1 MPSGRRPKPSAGN
14 QGLVPTGISSFGS
27 PLSPDGPA
35 HVVHPNHITL
45 VPYLRHTLLFLS
57 FFKCDFYLLCCAGSS
72 LLHGLFS
79 SCWEQGLLF
88 VSVRGLLLLQST
100 GSRCTGF
107 SSCGTGLGC
116 CGSPPLETS
125 SVGVVHGLSCSQAC
139 GIFPDQGW
147 NLCHLHWQLDS
158 LPLSRQGSPH
168 LALLFFPIFA
178 LPTVSHAHS
187 HILYLGISYLIFKA
201 SSDLTFSGKP
211 SMVAP
216 GRIHTVSFSPLR
228 NDYSCFC
235 YYLSAYLLILGVSH
249 PGPKAA
255 SPAGPGQGCRAAI

>member
-1 MPSGRRPKPSAGN
+1 M
-14 QGLVPTGISSFGS
+14 IF
-27 PLSPDGPA
+27 
-35 HVVHPNHITL
+35 I
-45 VPYLRHTLLFLS
+45 Y
-57 FFKCDFYLLCCAGSS
+57 LCCARSS

-107 SSCGTGLGC
+107 SSCGTWTQLWLT
-116 CGSPPLETS
+116 SSRAS
-125 SVGVVHGLSCSQAC
+125 SVGVVHGLSCSEAC

-158 LPLSRQGSPH
+158 LPLSHQGSPH
-168 LALLFFPIFA
+168 LALLFLPIFA

-216 GRIHTVSFSPLR
+216 GRLHTMPFSPLR